1 LAALRIR
8 VVRRGG
14 AASPARRFIVGS
26 LVAHAVLAAALILIP
41 SLRRGPRMPADA
53 TVVELVGALPG
64 PRTVAP
70 PGPPAP
76 APEPELPPPA
86 PVATPT
92 PAPKP
97 ATKQKSPKEPKKPT
111 APASTPAPA
120 AATPA
125 PEDASTPP
133 GAGAGAT
140 SEAGSAA
147 AGASVSAGGFEDASL
162 AWYRSALANA
172 LYGAWK
178 RPIVS
183 GLTQAVEV
191 RVSFEIMRDGNVRG
205 LRIDES
211 SGVPMLDRSALRAVS
226 DASPLPAL
234 PATMGAPY
242 VPASIVFRLYPEG
255 AQG

>member
-14 AASPARRFIVGS
+14 VASPARRFIVGS
-26 LVAHAVLAAALILIP
+26 LVAHFVLAAALILIP
-41 SLRRGPRMPADA
+41 SLRRGPRIPADA

-76 APEPELPPPA
+76 APEPEPPPPA

-97 ATKQKSPKEPKKPT
+97 ATKQKAPKEPKKPT
-111 APASTPAPA
+111 APAATPAPA

-125 PEDASTPP
+125 PEAATTPP
-133 GAGAGAT
+133 GTGGGAA
-140 SEAGSAA
+140 SDAGSAA

>member
-1 LAALRIR
+1 
-8 VVRRGG
+8 
-14 AASPARRFIVGS
+14 
-26 LVAHAVLAAALILIP
+26 
-41 SLRRGPRMPADA
+41 
-53 TVVELVGALPG
+53 
-64 PRTVAP
+64 
-70 PGPPAP
+70 
-76 APEPELPPPA
+76 
-86 PVATPT
+86 
-92 PAPKP
+92 
-97 ATKQKSPKEPKKPT
+97 
-111 APASTPAPA
+111 
-120 AATPA
+120 
-125 PEDASTPP
+125 
-133 GAGAGAT
+133 
-140 SEAGSAA
+140 
-147 AGASVSAGGFEDASL
+147 VSAGGFEDASL